1 MVLHRNWREQVVLTG
16 GTNAPRAVH
25 ADRQSSMVVPPV
37 PPFGTTKSLRIGCS
51 TTGTPGPTAVLSWD
65 AKACSGNPRASAR
78 LPLNTFKGAV
88 RASFRK
94 PAPRA
99 ADVCPAMKLVG
110 KPNAGNR
117 PVLAGLPTH
126 PSYHIKT
133 WRSSTKGLRDTLSTL
148 SGSGRTGRRRRFAS
162 SARIAVCQCS
172 QEGDDVVDLLARQTR
187 LVSDVPVERRL
198 DIDVGLILRR
208 QVVVLAHRAVG
219 LASRSM

>member
-1 MVLHRNWREQVVLTG
+1 
-16 GTNAPRAVH
+16 
-25 ADRQSSMVVPPV
+25 
-37 PPFGTTKSLRIGCS
+37 
-51 TTGTPGPTAVLSWD
+51 
-65 AKACSGNPRASAR
+65 
-78 LPLNTFKGAV
+78 
-88 RASFRK
+88 
-94 PAPRA
+94 
-99 ADVCPAMKLVG
+99 MKLVG

-117 PVLAGLPTH
+117 PVLAGLPAH

-162 SARIAVCQCS
+162 SARIAVCQRL

-219 LASRSM
+219 LARIPFLWMDIALDVEFEHLAQSAEDAIVKERAPQRDIAQAWPVFLRIKR

>member
-1 MVLHRNWREQVVLTG
+1 MSGDRRVIEATPGSPLQASAPNAHPAQGAVMIRNSIFISLDSFFAGGRVGPVVLHRNWREQVVLTG

-51 TTGTPGPTAVLSWD
+51 TTGTPVPPGITAVLSWD
-65 AKACSGNPRASAR
+65 AKACSENPRASASAA
-78 LPLNTFKGAV
+78 LNTFKGAV

-117 PVLAGLPTH
+117 PVLAGLPAH
-126 PSYHIKT
+126 PST
-133 WRSSTKGLRDTLSTL
+133 TLRP
-148 SGSGRTGRRRRFAS
+148 
-162 SARIAVCQCS
+162 
-172 QEGDDVVDLLARQTR
+172 GDR
-187 LVSDVPVERRL
+187 VPR
-198 DIDVGLILRR
+198 G
-208 QVVVLAHRAVG
+208 
-219 LASRSM
+219 